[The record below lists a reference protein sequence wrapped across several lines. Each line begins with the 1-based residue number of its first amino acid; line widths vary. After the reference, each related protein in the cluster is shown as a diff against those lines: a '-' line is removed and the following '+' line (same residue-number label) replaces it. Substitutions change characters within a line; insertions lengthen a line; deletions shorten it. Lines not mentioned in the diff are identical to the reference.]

1 MAADQGFALAQNRVG
16 ISFERGEGVVQDVL
30 TAIEWYRK
38 AAAQGEPYGQNNLG
52 RILIFVRGVPQDPAQ
67 AYELSGRSA
76 AQGNPYAAYNLAYMF
91 ENGLFVTADRRTAA
105 RWYRY
110 SLENGLEIAV
120 VRDGGAE
127 TKNIEHA
134 MAFIAANP

>member
-38 AAAQGEPYGQNNLG
+38 AAAQGERYGQNNLG

-91 ENGLFVTADRRTAA
+91 ENGLFVTADKRTAA
-105 RWYRY
+105 RWCRY
-110 SLENGLEIAV
+110 SLENGLEIAL
-120 VRDGGAE
+120 VRNGGAE